1 MTRSDLL
8 HIMGALEAVQT
19 ELEQLMVSEDW
30 FVTEVVDQVE
40 SALQII
46 EENLNGNEKE
56 SN

>member
-8 HIMGALEAVQT
+8 HIKGALEAVQT